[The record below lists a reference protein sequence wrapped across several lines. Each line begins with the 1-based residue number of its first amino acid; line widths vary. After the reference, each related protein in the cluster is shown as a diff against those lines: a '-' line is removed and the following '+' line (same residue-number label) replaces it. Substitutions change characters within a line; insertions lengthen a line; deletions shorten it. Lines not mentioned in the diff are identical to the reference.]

1 MQAQS
6 EQNLSAEN
14 DPTGTNLTSTE
25 ITTTTSVTS
34 PATTSSTITT
44 TQQNIP
50 AFCLKLKFNCK
61 LFSSFF
67 LGFTP
72 GTASGQL
79 KSISPNVA
87 SKVQQMMP
95 LEGAKMEAAEA
106 LEALEMDLSEHP
118 LPSITRHVHC
128 KSV

>member
-1 MQAQS
+1 MK
-6 EQNLSAEN
+6 
-14 DPTGTNLTSTE
+14 LTASFF
-25 ITTTTSVTS
+25 
-34 PATTSSTITT
+34 P
-44 TQQNIP
+44 P
-50 AFCLKLKFNCK
+50 
-61 LFSSFF
+61 FF
-67 LGFTP
+67 LGFTL

-106 LEALEMDLSEHP
+106 LEALEMDLSEHL